1 MNRKIVYAGIAL
13 DKVFDYSSYWEQARL
28 LYAPFECTTTMK
40 SGYSDVYE
48 NEIPGG
54 QYTNL
59 QFQAFSLG
67 LNDQFTEVKKK
78 YAIANRIL
86 GDVIKVSLVY
96 ESQIL
101 VSLLLFRTNG
111 FLCEIHRLLRNC
123 PYFCNSG
130 DAIVESCRRSCTV
143 YGSK

>member
-1 MNRKIVYAGIAL
+1 M
-13 DKVFDYSSYWEQARL
+13 FEYSSYWEQARL

-67 LNDQFTEVKKK
+67 LNEQFTEVKKK
-78 YAIANRIL
+78 YTMANRLL
-86 GDVIKVSLVY
+86 GDIIKVRETQSRMDF
-96 ESQIL
+96 QIL
-101 VSLLLFRTNG
+101 ICSIIIACQF
-111 FLCEIHRLLRNC
+111 F
-123 PYFCNSG
+123 
-130 DAIVESCRRSCTV
+130 
-143 YGSK
+143 

>member
-1 MNRKIVYAGIAL
+1 MKNVSLFVQPYKYLYRYRVNTCLGYLAKMCSTFFLGISL
-13 DKVFDYSSYWEQARL
+13 EDVFDYSSYWEQARL

-67 LNDQFTEVKKK
+67 LNEQFTEVKKK
-78 YAIANRIL
+78 YTMANRLL
-86 GDVIKVSLVY
+86 GDIIKV
-96 ESQIL
+96 
-101 VSLLLFRTNG
+101 
-111 FLCEIHRLLRNC
+111 
-123 PYFCNSG
+123 
-130 DAIVESCRRSCTV
+130 
-143 YGSK
+143 